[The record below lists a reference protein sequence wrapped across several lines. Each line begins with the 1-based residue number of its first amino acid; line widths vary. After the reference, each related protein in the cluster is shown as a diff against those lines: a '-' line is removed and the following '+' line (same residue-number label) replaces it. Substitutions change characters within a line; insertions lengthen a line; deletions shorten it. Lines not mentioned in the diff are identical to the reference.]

1 MAYVYSTLSCDQG
14 YAIYDKGVDG
24 TPILNRVIH
33 INGKAN
39 ITNKVLITPRGVAT
53 EVSDSDLE
61 TLNKDY
67 HFSEHVKNGFIT
79 FDAKKFDADEVSR
92 DMTKQDRS
100 APKTKDELEND
111 QITVMEGKKPSK
123 KSKE

>member
-14 YAIYDKGVDG
+14 YAIYDKGADG

-39 ITNKVLITPRGVAT
+39 ITNKVLQTPRGVVT
-53 EVSDSDLE
+53 EVSDADLE
-61 TLNKDY
+61 TLNSNY
-67 HFSEHVKNGFIT
+67 HFNEHVKLGFIT
-79 FDAKKFDADEVSR
+79 FEAKQFDADQVAK
-92 DMTKQDRS
+92 DMTKQDKS

-111 QITVMEGKKPSK
+111 QVSVMEGKKPR

>member
-14 YAIYDKGVDG
+14 YAIYDKGAEG
-24 TPILNRVIH
+24 MPILNRVIF

-39 ITNKVLITPRGVAT
+39 ITNKVLVTPRGVAT
-53 EVSDSDLE
+53 EVSDDDLE

-67 HFSEHVKNGFIT
+67 HFSEHVRLGFIS
-79 FDAKKFDADEVSR
+79 FDSKKFDADEVSK
-92 DMTKQDRS
+92 DMTKQDKS

>member
-14 YAIYDKGVDG
+14 YAIYDKGADG

-33 INGKAN
+33 VKGQAN
-39 ITNKVLITPRGVAT
+39 ITNKVLVTPRGVAT
-53 EVSDSDLE
+53 EVSDADLE

-79 FDAKKFDADEVSR
+79 FESKKFDADEVAK

-111 QITVMEGKKPSK
+111 QITVMEGKKSR

>member
-14 YAIYDKGVDG
+14 YAIYDYSSDG
-24 TPILNRVIH
+24 TPVLNRVIF

-39 ITNKVLITPRGVAT
+39 ITNKVLVTPRGMAT
-53 EVSDSDLE
+53 EVSDADLE
-61 TLNKDY
+61 TLNNDC
-67 HFSEHVKNGFIT
+67 HFNEHVKLGFIS
-79 FDAKKFDADEVSR
+79 FDSKKFDADEVAK
-92 DMTKQDRS
+92 DLTKQDKS
-100 APKTKDELEND
+100 APKTKDDLEND